1 MQYSS
6 LASGALRLVASPPL
20 TLHSTP
26 LCRVATRDRMGVCQ
40 SDMQNDAE
48 IAASREIDRQGLVD
62 ERKKQACQ
70 KLLLLGAGESGKSTL
85 FKQLNHIWGEG
96 YSEPER
102 MKYVPMLHSN
112 AMQAIQTL
120 VLQAEL
126 HPEVDYL
133 DTVLD
138 CRLSPAIASSVELI
152 KNLDPDEA
160 DFTDVIAHAITQV
173 WADPGIKNMYLVR
186 SRYQLLDSA
195 EYFFNHVMNFA
206 QPDFCPSYED
216 ILRCRTKT
224 TGIVE
229 TKFSIKGN
237 QFHVFDVGG
246 QRNER
251 RKWIHCFEGVT
262 AVVFVAAIS
271 AYNQTLYEDNT
282 INRLAEA
289 LALFEEIANSR
300 WFRDTAIILFLN
312 KSDLFREKIKK
323 TPITIT
329 FPEYENDPHDFD
341 QSAQYIQSCFEDRN
355 VSGYGDV
362 YSHITCATDT
372 NNVNRVF
379 LSAKDIVIRASL
391 KKGGLLM

>member
-1 MQYSS
+1 M
-6 LASGALRLVASPPL
+6 GAC
-20 TLHSTP
+20 T
-26 LCRVATRDRMGVCQ
+26 
-40 SDMQNDAE
+40 SDLSDSNE
-48 IAASREIDRQGLVD
+48 TAASRAIDRQGAID
-62 ERKKQACQ
+62 EQQKQAWQ

-102 MKYVPMLHSN
+102 MKYVPMLHAN
-112 AMQAIQTL
+112 AMQSIQTL
-120 VLQAEL
+120 IFQAES
-126 HPEVDYL
+126 HPEVDFG
-133 DTVLD
+133 DSMLD
-138 CRLSPAIASSVELI
+138 CRISAEVGDSVEAL
-152 KNLDPDEA
+152 KNLDSDEVVF
-160 DFTDVIAHAITQV
+160 DDVVAHHIARV
-173 WADPGIKNMYLVR
+173 WSDPGIKNMFLVR
-186 SRYQLLDSA
+186 SRFQLLDSA
-195 EYFFNHVMNFA
+195 AYFFERVLEYA
-206 QPDFCPSYED
+206 RTDFCPTYED

-229 TKFSIKGN
+229 TKFAIKGN

-262 AVVFVAAIS
+262 AVIFVAAIS

-282 INRLAEA
+282 VNRLAEA

-329 FPEYENDPHDFD
+329 FPDYDGPPHDFD
-341 QSAQYIQSCFEDRN
+341 QSAKYIQNCFEERN
-355 VSGYGDV
+355 ISGYGDV